1 MDLYM
6 YNTILVV
13 LIGISLLLLDR
24 LLSKIPREPNSPPR
38 EYPTILSIVGVVV
51 LLTSIPP
58 IIATLI
64 EKGGWL
70 L

>member
-1 MDLYM
+1 MDLYV

-13 LIGISLLLLDR
+13 LMGISLLLLDK

-38 EYPTILSIVGVVV
+38 EYPTTLSIVGVVV
-51 LLTSIPP
+51 LLTGIPP

-64 EKGGWL
+64 DRLGVVL
-70 L
+70 